1 MFTEKLKDTQIFNM
15 TLEEYFSEIIEEQVK
30 QGYENSSILKT
41 TKTRPIVKAI
51 ITRNPITFYYSGPR
65 KPKKNSVKAGYRVKA
80 EAVALG
86 LNKKGNLVLRAYINP
101 PSVSKKGFKNP
112 DDTPNHRWRT
122 FMLARMSSVQIQTN
136 EFFDEPR
143 PLYNGG
149 GDDALMSITYVTT
162 DFSQKLNRP
171 KTKINIE
178 PLQKVDKEKKPTKT
192 VTVTKQTRNFDKEIG
207 TLQDDLANIQNDMV
221 LNNNEYKKVKGTG
234 TPDEEK
240 YLNIL
245 KDLTDK
251 KKEVTKSIDSLV
263 DDISKAI
270 VDKETAKAKEFMRK
284 NANKKPEPEIIL
296 PTAIGKPPKKPVQ
309 SKKVEPEPEQPETQE
324 KPKLPE
330 IPKTNKPEEAPEDN
344 EDLNEGVLGRIKKL
358 FNKMEYL

>member
-1 MFTEKLKDTQIFNM
+1 M
-15 TLEEYFSEIIEEQVK
+15 TLEESFSEIIEEQIK
-30 QGYENSSILKT
+30 QGYENNTILKT
-41 TKTRPIVKAI
+41 TKTKPLVKAI
-51 ITRNPITFYYSGPR
+51 ITRNPVTFYYSGPR

-112 DDTPNHRWRT
+112 DGTDNHRWRT
-122 FMLARMSSVQIQTN
+122 FLLVRMSSVQILTN

-149 GDDALMSITYVTT
+149 GDDGLMSVTYVTT

-178 PLQKVDKEKKPTKT
+178 PPQKIDKEKKPSKSP
-192 VTVTKQTRNFDKEIG
+192 TVTKQTRNFDKEIA
-207 TLQDDLANIQNDMV
+207 TLQTDLAKVESD
-221 LNNNEYKKVKGTG
+221 LKSNNEEYKKVKGTG
-234 TPDEEK
+234 SPEEQS

-245 KDLTDK
+245 KELTGK
-251 KKEVTKSIDSLV
+251 KKEITKNIDSLI
-263 DDISKAI
+263 DEISLAI
-270 VDKETAKAKEFMRK
+270 VDKENSKVKEFLRN
-284 NANKKPEPEIIL
+284 NANKKTEPEIIL
-296 PTAIGKPPKKPVQ
+296 PTAVNKPTKIPAQ
-309 SKKVEPEPEQPETQE
+309 SKKTEPAPEQPE
-324 KPKLPE
+324 KLPE
-330 IPKTNKPEEAPEDN
+330 IPKTNKPEENPDEK
-344 EDLNEGVLGRIKKL
+344 EELNEGALSRIKKL